1 MFEYLAPSLWNC
13 LGRIKK
19 FDLVGGGVVL
29 LEEVCHCQPTPFLVF
44 LSASLSL
51 VHVDRKVLLQ
61 HHACLPAAM
70 LPTMMTMNSNPLEPG
85 VPELHTFI
93 ICLGQV

>member
-29 LEEVCHCQPTPFLVF
+29 LEEVCRFGLGFAQKLKPGLVAVF
-44 LSASLSL
+44 TSDVELSAPSL
-51 VHVDRKVLLQ
+51 
-61 HHACLPAAM
+61 AP
-70 LPTMMTMNSNPLEPG
+70 
-85 VPELHTFI
+85 
-93 ICLGQV
+93 